1 MGYLLKMA
9 FALAI
14 PALVLAGCGTN
25 HSWNQKLTIKVN
37 TPSGEKI
44 GSAVTRVS
52 VTVGRQFATDT
63 ILSFGVRGEAA
74 VVDLGGGKY
83 LFALLSNS
91 GPGNTE
97 YLADNTLGHPVMI
110 GQNQDEVSRLNTKY
124 SAYEN
129 LRGAVPVPP
138 KNYPASRHLHRHQQS
153 QEREGSKIR
162 EFADAFG
169 AGYSLKAVTL
179 EITDE
184 EATTGKIKST
194 LKWIDD
200 YCGLYFDGGSNPNPQ
215 NQNIAN
221 HIGDANFR
229 TGE

>member
-1 MGYLLKMA
+1 MA
-9 FALAI
+9 IALAI

-25 HSWNQKLTIKVN
+25 HSWNQKLTVKVN
-37 TPSGEKI
+37 TPSGEKT

-52 VTVGRQFATDT
+52 VSVGRQFATDT
-63 ILSFGVRGEAA
+63 ILSFGVRGEAT

-110 GQNQDEVSRLNTKY
+110 GQNQNEVLRLNAKY
-124 SAYEN
+124 SSYEK

-138 KNYPASRHLHRHQQS
+138 KNYPLLVT
-153 QEREGSKIR
+153 
-162 EFADAFG
+162 FADINNPKSVKEVKPETMSDTLGPGFA
-169 AGYSLKAVTL
+169 LKSITL

-184 EATTGKIKST
+184 PVTKDRVDKLLVWLDE
-194 LKWIDD
+194 
-200 YCGLYFDGGSNPNPQ
+200 FDNKNLDGSRYPNVQ
-215 NQNIAN
+215 NSNISN
-221 HIGDANFR
+221 HLGSGSFR
-229 TGE
+229 TTR